1 MDSATPEE
9 DGLAPE
15 LVWTFGEEKF
25 VTPVMGK
32 EKWTICRLRLFI
44 IDESHTS

>member
-9 DGLAPE
+9 GRLAQA

-25 VTPVMGK
+25 VTPMMGI
-32 EKWTICRLRLFI
+32 EHWTICRLRLII